1 MQCILVMYCGFSVI
15 ILLVDYFQLLTANKH
30 YFRQFHDRLFKCTVC
45 VAHAP
50 MLDVFQGWRKQP
62 NYSVLVDTR
71 DRLSPQITYVPQEN
85 IDIIVNMQVTHST
98 TFHLISYIPHL
109 PSFVSICAGQVIYSA
124 AETKYW
130 SSTTH
135 IDNSCLSCDQLL
147 PQCPWL
153 FILSMQHYLY
163 KAALWNI

>member
-15 ILLVDYFQLLTANKH
+15 ILLVDFFQLLTANKH
-30 YFRQFHDRLFKCTVC
+30 YLRQFHDRLFKYTVY
-45 VAHAP
+45 VPHAP

-98 TFHLISYIPHL
+98 TYHIYHIFPHL
-109 PSFVSICAGQVIYSA
+109 CLYVCWPGDIFSCRDQILIFNNS
-124 AETKYW
+124 YW
-130 SSTTH
+130 
-135 IDNSCLSCDQLL
+135 Q
-147 PQCPWL
+147 
-153 FILSMQHYLY
+153 
-163 KAALWNI
+163 